1 MLRFCSRGYYSAVS
15 RLLIYLFVY
24 FIDVLRLTQ
33 EYFIC
38 ATAASI
44 TVGGNPKVV
53 RSPCVWLMTLRT
65 HLLKKNKAK
74 PMQFWTTYPYPYKDG
89 TWNALVRRGQVPR
102 AGSGRRSVSVQASR
116 FFLFS
121 GLHLAN
127 YYGWRCRSSFIEFLC
142 PIPTTILF
150 QPVSTRGR

>member
-1 MLRFCSRGYYSAVS
+1 MMLRFCSRGYYSAVS

-53 RSPCVWLMTLRT
+53 RSPCVWVMTLRT
-65 HLLKKNKAK
+65 HLLKKQVQTNAVLDNV
-74 PMQFWTTYPYPYKDG
+74 PLSLQR
-89 TWNALVRRGQVPR
+89 WNLEC
-102 AGSGRRSVSVQASR
+102 S
-116 FFLFS
+116 
-121 GLHLAN
+121 
-127 YYGWRCRSSFIEFLC
+127 C
-142 PIPTTILF
+142 
-150 QPVSTRGR
+150 